1 MNKVSLIYA
10 CYWVWT
16 ILLVVFIFVLTG
28 CTTITIT
35 KPPITYKVTVPIGVD
50 VSGLYI
56 NKAGDDYT
64 IGLNEGSTG
73 DIEAL
78 AEAVTAGVVRGMK

>member
-1 MNKVSLIYA
+1 MSKVRLIYA

-16 ILLVVFIFVLTG
+16 ILLVVFIFALAG

-64 IGLNEGSTG
+64 IGLNKGSTG
-73 DIEAL
+73 DIESVV
-78 AEAVTAGVVRGMK
+78 EAFGYGLGRGVK